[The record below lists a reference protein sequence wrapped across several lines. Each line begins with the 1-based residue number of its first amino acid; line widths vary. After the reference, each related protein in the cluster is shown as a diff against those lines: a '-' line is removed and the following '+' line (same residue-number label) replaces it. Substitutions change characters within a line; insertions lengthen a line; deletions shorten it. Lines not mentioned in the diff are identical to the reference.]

1 MEGGL
6 GNDSL
11 LGEDGNDRL
20 LGEGGNDTLTGGLG
34 SDTLIGGA
42 GNDLIFGGSETDLVQ
57 FTNGWGNDTT
67 QGGESAGDFDH
78 LDFFTVTSNLTVT
91 FSGSEAGTVTDG
103 TNAVAFSEF
112 ERFTLGSGA
121 DLVDGSA
128 VAAMFH
134 AEAAGGNDTVLGGS
148 GNDTLYGGD
157 GADSL
162 SGGMGDDRMFG
173 DAGSDTLLGGAGA
186 DSLFGGDGDDRLT
199 GGAGADSLSGGLGN
213 DTAVFTGAVAEYS
226 FARGPSGELIVTD
239 LFPGRDGVDTLTGI
253 EFASFGGVTYRL
265 LTGDE
270 TDNQTLQGPNDGTP
284 VLIIAYGGADWGGG
298 HATNDVMF
306 GGDGSDTL
314 EGGAG
319 NDSLFGGAGDDRLN
333 GGAGADSLDDGAGND
348 MLDYTNASGGVFVDI
363 DSGFT
368 ALAASGDTIAG
379 FEGLTGSAFNDT
391 LQGRAQ
397 GDTLIG
403 GAGDDSIRARGGNDT
418 VAGGDGNDLL
428 EGNEGNDLLSGG
440 AGNDLLDGGSGNDS
454 LTGGTG
460 ADTFVLHSSGGDD
473 LVTDFDMTLIGGQTI
488 DQLDVSSLQNPDA
501 SPVRSWDV
509 TVSTG
514 PAGETLLIFPEGETL
529 LLQGVDPA
537 SVSVPGML
545 HAMGVPCLVAGTR
558 ILTPQG
564 PRRVERLQVG
574 DLVCLAGGGAAPLLW
589 VGARRISAAE
599 IAARP
604 ALRPVRIRAGSHGAL
619 RDLLVSPQHAVRVG
633 LEPGAALVRA
643 GHLARLDW
651 GARQAQSIRDVS
663 YHHLLLPRHAILLA
677 EGVPVESLYP
687 GRLSISAFL
696 PEVRHDLLSV
706 LRGHCRPGPGQTPA
720 EAYGPRCLPL
730 LGFAAARA
738 LRRQG
743 PTLLTDSG
751 NHRRSLS
758 IVPAL

>member
-1 MEGGL
+1 
-6 GNDSL
+6 
-11 LGEDGNDRL
+11 
-20 LGEGGNDTLTGGLG
+20 
-34 SDTLIGGA
+34 LI
-42 GNDLIFGGSETDLVQ
+42 ITDL
-57 FTNGWGNDTT
+57 
-67 QGGESAGDFDH
+67 
-78 LDFFTVTSNLTVT
+78 TSV
-91 FSGSEAGTVTDG
+91 
-103 TNAVAFSEF
+103 
-112 ERFTLGSGA
+112 R
-121 DLVDGSA
+121 
-128 VAAMFH
+128 
-134 AEAAGGNDTVLGGS
+134 
-148 GNDTLYGGD
+148 D
-157 GADSL
+157 GA
-162 SGGMGDDRMFG
+162 
-173 DAGSDTLLGGAGA
+173 
-186 DSLFGGDGDDRLT
+186 
-199 GGAGADSLSGGLGN
+199 
-213 DTAVFTGAVAEYS
+213 
-226 FARGPSGELIVTD
+226 
-239 LFPGRDGVDTLTGI
+239 DTLTGI
-253 EFASFGGVTYRL
+253 EFASFGGVTYRV

-270 TDNQTLQGPNDGTP
+270 ADNQSLQGPNDGTP
-284 VLIIAYGGADWGGG
+284 VLVIAYGGTDWGGG

-333 GGAGADSLDDGAGND
+333 GGAGPDSLDGGAGND
-348 MLDYTNASGGVFVDI
+348 MLDYTNANSGIFVDI
-363 DSGFT
+363 DSGST
-368 ALAASGDTIAG
+368 GLAASGDTITG

-403 GAGDDSIRARGGNDT
+403 GAGDDFIRARGGNDT
-418 VAGGDGNDLL
+418 VAGGDGNDLI

-454 LTGGTG
+454 LTGGAG
-460 ADTFVLHSSGGDD
+460 VDTFVLHTSGGAD
-473 LVTDFDMTLIGGQTI
+473 LVTDFDMTLIGGETA

-545 HAMGVPCLVAGTR
+545 YAMGVPCLVAGTR

-574 DLVCLAGGGAAPLLW
+574 DLVCLAGGGTAPLLW
-589 VGARRISAAE
+589 VGARHISAAD

-633 LEPGAALVRA
+633 FGPGAALVRA

-651 GARQAQSIRDVS
+651 GARQAQAIREVS
-663 YHHLLLPRHAILLA
+663 YHHLLLPRHDILLA

-696 PEVRHDLLSV
+696 PKARHDLLSV
-706 LRGHCRPGPGQTPA
+706 LRHHCPPGPGQTPA
-720 EAYGPRCLPL
+720 ETYGPRCLPL
-730 LGFAAARA
+730 LGFAAAQA
-738 LRRQG
+738 LRRLG
-743 PTLLTDSG
+743 PAALSDSG
-751 NHRRSLS
+751 NHLRSVS
-758 IVPAL
+758 AVPAL